1 MNEPLILVAVSY
13 PLKEQSVRTLQ
24 RAIDLA
30 DDQGEAALAVLHV
43 NIIHKN
49 EHVTQEALARAVEH
63 EVGPLANATYDVRD
77 AFLLEEAVLYEAVQQ
92 KADYVVIGKDT
103 RAWWRR
109 ILSHRLGIDV
119 DLEVFLQKHLNATLV
134 VV

>member
-1 MNEPLILVAVSY
+1 MDETLILVAVSY

-24 RAIDLA
+24 RAIELA
-30 DDQGEAALAVLHV
+30 DDQGDAALAILHV
-43 NIIHKN
+43 NIIYKN
-49 EHVTQEALARAVEH
+49 EHVTQEDLARAVER
-63 EVGPLANATYDVRD
+63 EVGPVANATYDVRD

-92 KADYVVIGKDT
+92 KADSVVIGKDT

-119 DLEVFLQKHLNATLV
+119 DLEVFLQNHLNATLV